1 MLFTVNQVK
10 NGVGVGW
17 NSLKVDDL
25 ARKVDVPTKTEFVEL
40 QNVVG
45 DKLDKNP
52 PHTHEMTQIK
62 ELSNTLDTKLD
73 KNKKYNYSSILENPE
88 AIDYL
93 TTVQT
98 TKMEIVPSQNVKGY
112 NFNVDS
118 VGDLQIVYDKQ
129 LIGNY
134 RVVDNKWLMGG
145 IDVKGVLENHAA
157 AITKISEGGVS
168 TSDLNTIVIDL
179 VYPVG
184 AIYMTTSTKS
194 PAEQFSNTTW
204 ELISDNIIYAS
215 PSTNESGTNY
225 TLGTTTTNYQLYY
238 QKVNIWKRL
247 T

>member
-1 MLFTVNQVK
+1 MVL
-10 NGVGVGW
+10 GVGW

-25 ARKVDVPTKTEFVEL
+25 ARKADVPTKTEFVEL

-98 TKMEIVPSQNVKGY
+98 TSLKIAPSQTNKGY
-112 NFNVDS
+112 VFDVDNID
-118 VGDLQIVYDKQ
+118 DLRIIYNNQV
-129 LIGNY
+129 IGNY
-134 RVVDNKWLMGG
+134 DVVNKKWIMGG
-145 IDVKGVLENHAA
+145 IDVKDVLENHAA

-168 TSDLNTIVIDL
+168 SSDLTNIQNTVNEHTEQIASKAGI
-179 VYPVG
+179 
-184 AIYMTTSTKS
+184 IHTHTTRLTTL
-194 PAEQFSNTTW
+194 ENTTNKHT
-204 ELISDNIIYAS
+204 EQIANKADKEHTHKISDI
-215 PSTNESGTNY
+215 
-225 TLGTTTTNYQLYY
+225 
-238 QKVNIWKRL
+238 
-247 T
+247 

>member
-25 ARKVDVPTKTEFVEL
+25 ARKADVPTKTEFVEL

-98 TKMEIVPSQNVKGY
+98 TEMEVVPSKNENGY
-112 NFNVDS
+112 KFDVDS
-118 VGDLQIVYDKQ
+118 VGDLRIINNNQVIAHYDVLNKKWYLGTVDIVS
-129 LIGNY
+129 
-134 RVVDNKWLMGG
+134 
-145 IDVKGVLENHAA
+145 VLENH
-157 AITKISEGGVS
+157 TNVLK
-168 TSDLNTIVIDL
+168 
-179 VYPVG
+179 
-184 AIYMTTSTKS
+184 
-194 PAEQFSNTTW
+194 
-204 ELISDNIIYAS
+204 ELA
-215 PSTNESGTNY
+215 T
-225 TLGTTTTNYQLYY
+225 
-238 QKVNIWKRL
+238 
-247 T
+247 